1 MTTRGAVIGIDARAA
16 DPVPTGLT
24 TYARELVRAMIA
36 IGREHSFVV
45 IRRPDSGPPFAE
57 GPNVRELLKSGDAS
71 TPTLAGRI
79 SGLGLDLYHSVHH
92 FLPIGLRAP
101 RIVVTL
107 HDLIWLEHPEL
118 IRSGRLA
125 FATRPITHLYARAAM
140 TRAVARADR
149 VIAISAYTAER
160 AQAYFGLARERVEVI
175 HHGVAHENF
184 RPDAPIR
191 LKASL
196 DCARDGPELVEGPD
210 PPAGDTAPAATRY
223 FLCVGNSKPYKN
235 LATAVRAFAICAADL
250 PDVKLLV
257 AGRGDGEAE
266 LTRLAGEL
274 GVLERIR
281 FCGNANV
288 PALVELLHGAIA
300 LIFPSLVEGF
310 GLPVLEAMAAGCP
323 VVASNCPPVAEVSG
337 SGALLCDPRSPA
349 AFAAAMTRVAS
360 DASAADDLRRRGIA
374 RAAPFTWTRCAEQTL
389 AVYERLLSARMNM
402 AARSELGNRVI
413 G

>member
-1 MTTRGAVIGIDARAA
+1 MRTRGALIGIDARAA

-24 TYARELVRAMIA
+24 TYARELVGAMTA

-57 GPNVRELLKSGDAS
+57 GPNVRELRKGGDAS

-118 IRSGRLA
+118 IRSGRFA
-125 FATRPITHLYARAAM
+125 FLTRRLTHLYARAAM
-140 TRAVARADR
+140 THAIARADR
-149 VIAISAYTAER
+149 VIAISGYTAAR
-160 AQAYFGLARERVEVI
+160 AQAYFGLAPERVEVI
-175 HHGVAHENF
+175 HHGVAHEKF
-184 RPDAPIR
+184 RP
-191 LKASL
+191 ASS
-196 DCARDGPELVEGPD
+196 GG
-210 PPAGDTAPAATRY
+210 AAAERY

-235 LATAVRAFAICAADL
+235 LANAVRAFALCAGDL
-250 PDVKLLV
+250 PDVKLFV

-266 LTRLAGEL
+266 LTRLAREL

-281 FCGNANV
+281 FCGSADL
-288 PALVELLHGAIA
+288 PALVELLHGAAA

-323 VVASNCPPVAEVSG
+323 VIASNCPAVAEVSG
-337 SGALLCDPRSPA
+337 SGALLCDPRSPQ
-349 AFAAAMTRVAS
+349 AFAAAMIRVAT
-360 DASAADDLRRRGIA
+360 AAATAADLRRRGMA
-374 RAAPFTWTRCAEQTL
+374 RAAAFTWTRCAEETL
-389 AVYERLLSARMNM
+389 AVYERLLSAPAAQLRP
-402 AARSELGNRVI
+402 AARVG
-413 G
+413 